1 MVVCLVL
8 CCIAAGGLLP
18 GPAGAVPVQPAILT
32 GPRVAPAALPCGG
45 GHTLVIGAGAAGLA
59 AAHLLRAHNCSVTV
73 LEARARIGGRSYS
86 SLHAAPHT
94 AASGGHAGGRR
105 QRDVFDGIDR
115 GAHWVHGGRANPITS
130 AYLDYFGIERVAQ
143 GGDSSY
149 EGLRERLCVYEEGDA
164 AGRRA
169 AGGGVAGAGGWVS
182 REQLDASFD
191 VFAYEVALAETYFRL
206 RRHSRVCAGGL
217 VCFRC
222 ARVNTCRL
230 RAYMHAQRMCI
241 HSYMYI
247 YTYNI
252 DTYR

>member
-1 MVVCLVL
+1 MYAHALCMHVCPQPACVHARASKTHKAPGAHPRVPTQPEIRLSQRHLIRKHVER
-8 CCIAAGGLLP
+8 GVQLLP
-18 GPAGAVPVQPAILT
+18 RYPP
-32 GPRVAPAALPCGG
+32 
-45 GHTLVIGAGAAGLA
+45 
-59 AAHLLRAHNCSVTV
+59 
-73 LEARARIGGRSYS
+73 
-86 SLHAAPHT
+86 
-94 AASGGHAGGRR
+94 SG
-105 QRDVFDGIDR
+105 
-115 GAHWVHGGRANPITS
+115 T
-130 AYLDYFGIERVAQ
+130 
-143 GGDSSY
+143 
-149 EGLRERLCVYEEGDA
+149 
-164 AGRRA
+164 
-169 AGGGVAGAGGWVS
+169 GGWVS